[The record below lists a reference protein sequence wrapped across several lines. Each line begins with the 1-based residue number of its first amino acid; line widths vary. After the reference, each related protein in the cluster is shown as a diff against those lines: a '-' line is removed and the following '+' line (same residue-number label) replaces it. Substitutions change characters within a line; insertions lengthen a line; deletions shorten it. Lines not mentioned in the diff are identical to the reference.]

1 MDVAFENTFDIS
13 SYGGKLFKAD
23 PIQLGTTWEIPGVKA
38 ATPEGKEIEKM
49 VKAMW
54 TKEMDAFK
62 KAKEKEYK
70 EILAHTERALYA
82 TAQKKAP
89 ELMKGGDQKAAE
101 AALLK
106 WLDEE
111 AKGANVMIGNAL
123 AAFKGV
129 AEKKM
134 NELWGK
140 IAEAVDKTFK
150 TTLRNAK
157 IVATLKIT
165 GLAIVIVVA
174 AALTIAASVLGA
186 LTTPTG
192 IGLAAGVGLALGGIA
207 TIVAASAKIYG
218 IYSSNWPNH
227 KTAAANLKKTVEAL
241 KEAVEY
247 EEKKLLKS
255 SQGAALGDCRT

>member
-89 ELMKGGDQKAAE
+89 RATMVVA
-101 AALLK
+101 
-106 WLDEE
+106 WLDLVSVGSGSQVVVGGC
-111 AKGANVMIGNAL
+111 GACGRRPARWSTRSVVHGKPAGARSASSTNPQPGAAPISAWIAGTCFNKQGAMREHIGTIRTSIQRQSGS
-123 AAFKGV
+123 AA
-129 AEKKM
+129 
-134 NELWGK
+134 
-140 IAEAVDKTFK
+140 
-150 TTLRNAK
+150 
-157 IVATLKIT
+157 
-165 GLAIVIVVA
+165 VA
-174 AALTIAASVLGA
+174 AGER
-186 LTTPTG
+186 
-192 IGLAAGVGLALGGIA
+192 GVGRGFA
-207 TIVAASAKIYG
+207 
-218 IYSSNWPNH
+218 
-227 KTAAANLKKTVEAL
+227 
-241 KEAVEY
+241 
-247 EEKKLLKS
+247 
-255 SQGAALGDCRT
+255 